1 MAPRKGGLGKG
12 LDSLFMDN
20 MPEEGETTRTLRI
33 SELEPNR
40 DQPRK
45 EFDPAALAELA
56 DSIAAVGI
64 IQPLI
69 VRPLVGGGYQIVAG
83 ERRWRAAQSAG
94 LTEVP
99 VVVRDFSDKEVAE
112 IALIENLQREDL
124 NPVEEAEGY
133 RHLMSEL
140 GKMIENADAGKLIR
154 DGVDTVIV
162 GKPNVG
168 KSTLMNCLSGCER
181 SIVTHVAGTTRDIVE
196 EKIVIGDVIL
206 RLADTAGI
214 HEANDL
220 VEEIGI
226 QRAFD
231 RMNTAGLILAVFD
244 NSQPLDE
251 NDLRLLQYL
260 KGRPCVA
267 VINKNDMDNKL
278 ELVEI
283 QDSIPNVVYISAKN
297 ESGIDELSEE
307 ISKLLGVA
315 TLNPADGILSGERQ
329 INCCINSRK
338 AVKEAIRTIQE
349 GLTLDAVGVCLDF
362 AINSLLE
369 LTGERVTNVVADAVF
384 HQFCVG
390 K

>member
-1 MAPRKGGLGKG
+1 MAQRKGGLGKG

-133 RHLMSEL
+133 RHLMSEY
-140 GKMIENADAGKLIR
+140 GMTQEQVAGR
-154 DGVDTVIV
+154 
-162 GKPNVG
+162 VG
-168 KSTLMNCLSGCER
+168 KSRPS
-181 SIVTHVAGTTRDIVE
+181 VA
-196 EKIVIGDVIL
+196 
-206 RLADTAGI
+206 
-214 HEANDL
+214 N
-220 VEEIGI
+220 
-226 QRAFD
+226 
-231 RMNTAGLILAVFD
+231 AV
-244 NSQPLDE
+244 
-251 NDLRLLQYL
+251 R
-260 KGRPCVA
+260 
-267 VINKNDMDNKL
+267 
-278 ELVEI
+278 
-283 QDSIPNVVYISAKN
+283 
-297 ESGIDELSEE
+297 
-307 ISKLLGVA
+307 
-315 TLNPADGILSGERQ
+315 
-329 INCCINSRK
+329 
-338 AVKEAIRTIQE
+338 
-349 GLTLDAVGVCLDF
+349 
-362 AINSLLE
+362 LLE
-369 LTGERVTNVVADAVF
+369 LPDSVLGMLTAGDLTVGHVRPLLGLQDDETKVRLACQAVKKKMTVRCACMSCYSF
-384 HQFCVG
+384 SGPSSFIRRHTDQIFR
-390 K
+390 KKSSFPFDF